1 MHNYHNKRLTLLSND
16 IPKYVADYFY
26 CCYNEL
32 KSLQYAPKYVGGN
45 FWSGKNNLTSLQ
57 YAPKYVGG
65 DFDCQY
71 NNLTSLQGA
80 PKYVGG
86 NFWCGNNPKK
96 FTEEEVRAV
105 CNAKGN
111 IYV

>member
-1 MHNYHNKRLTLLSND
+1 MYKYYNYQNKGLTSLPND
-16 IPKYVADYFY
+16 IPKYVDGGFY
-26 CCYNEL
+26 
-32 KSLQYAPKYVGGN
+32 
-45 FWSGKNNLTSLQ
+45 
-57 YAPKYVGG
+57 
-65 DFDCQY
+65 CQY